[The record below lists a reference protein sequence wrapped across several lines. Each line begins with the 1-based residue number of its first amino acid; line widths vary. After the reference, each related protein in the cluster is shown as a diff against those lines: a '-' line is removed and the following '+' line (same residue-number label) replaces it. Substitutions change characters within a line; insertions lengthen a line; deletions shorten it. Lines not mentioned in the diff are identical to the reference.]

1 MLRVAGCWGGG
12 KPWEWGGK
20 RGDKTEEKEGGATQ
34 KGYNLR
40 KWLWNKNEAK
50 GRGSRVLRAEMHMD
64 SWKELSKGATRG
76 EGGEEKRRERNQRSK
91 RGMNKTGREV
101 GYGEC
106 RKRVISEGK

>member
-1 MLRVAGCWGGG
+1 MCYYHLHRIKSIEGQRR
-12 KPWEWGGK
+12 K
-20 RGDKTEEKEGGATQ
+20 EEG
-34 KGYNLR
+34 
-40 KWLWNKNEAK
+40 
-50 GRGSRVLRAEMHMD
+50 
-64 SWKELSKGATRG
+64 RG

>member
-1 MLRVAGCWGGG
+1 MGVQRLPGLLTQQNNHQQTEAGLLLCE
-12 KPWEWGGK
+12 PEH
-20 RGDKTEEKEGGATQ
+20 
-34 KGYNLR
+34 
-40 KWLWNKNEAK
+40 
-50 GRGSRVLRAEMHMD
+50 GSRVLRAEMHMD